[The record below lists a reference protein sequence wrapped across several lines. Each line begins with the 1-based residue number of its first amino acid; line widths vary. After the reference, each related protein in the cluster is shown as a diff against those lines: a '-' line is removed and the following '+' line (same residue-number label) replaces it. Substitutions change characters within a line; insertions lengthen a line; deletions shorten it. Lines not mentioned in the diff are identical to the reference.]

1 MNMSTTM
8 KMNTTNSSAICST
21 PGSAIAKHKH
31 AFTLVELLV
40 VIGII
45 ALLISILL
53 PALSKARKAANTIK
67 CSSNLRSITQAMMIY
82 ASQNKGFILG
92 SANTTGA
99 FLFKAPYGTGTA
111 PGSTSCPGI
120 NGITDWQTPVL
131 DTLGVHIPYSAG
143 VDTSQSTPQ
152 ARFDRAKFEL
162 AYPLFACPEFQE
174 VGTIFNPA
182 TAFPGVTGTTGI
194 FPIPAYSTSVMF
206 LLIND
211 PPTGTLNTHF
221 TRQEGT
227 TFDNPPVGYIPNL
240 GKIGNSSRKIFI
252 SDGSP
257 YFAVTGDA
265 ATAGGPDIN
274 FATNASIN
282 GAYAE
287 YGDYDR
293 FTAGKIRTRA
303 PGNGRT
309 TGPDQ
314 RLLWATHGNGTT
326 GGAAD
331 SFRFNAA
338 FFDGHVETL
347 GDLEGGNPNF
357 WAPKGTTI
365 ANGEC
370 WPDVTARFLAGITG
384 SYVVPE

>member
-1 MNMSTTM
+1 MTHRNLNRIFFHSGANMT
-8 KMNTTNSSAICST
+8 KR
-21 PGSAIAKHKH
+21 KH

-45 ALLISILL
+45 AVLISILL
-53 PALSKARKAANTIK
+53 PALNKARRAAYTIK
-67 CSSNLRSITQAMMIY
+67 CGSSLRQIATAMIMY
-82 ASQNKGFILG
+82 AQQNKGAILG

-111 PGSTSCPGI
+111 PGNTSCPGI

-131 DTLGVHIPYSAG
+131 DTLGIRIPYSSGADAG
-143 VDTSQSTPQ
+143 QSNPQ
-152 ARFDRAKFEL
+152 ARFDRAKFEMS
-162 AYPLFACPEFQE
+162 YPLFICPEVSE
-174 VGTIFNPA
+174 VGTIFNA
-182 TAFPGVTGTTGI
+182 GSAFPGVAGTGGV
-194 FPIPAYSTSVMF
+194 FPIPSYSTSIIF
-206 LLIND
+206 LVVNSTT
-211 PPTGTLNTHF
+211 PGTF
-221 TRQEGT
+221 TRQQGT
-227 TFDNPPVGYIPNL
+227 SFDNPPYGYTPNL
-240 GKIGNSSRKIFI
+240 TKIGNGSRKIFI
-252 SDGSP
+252 SDGAP
-257 YFAVTGDA
+257 YYAVSGDK

-287 YGDYDR
+287 YGAYDQ

-314 RLLWATHGNGTT
+314 RLLWALHGSGRT
-326 GGAAD
+326 GGSPD

-347 GDLEGGNPNF
+347 GDLEGANPVL
-357 WAPKGTTI
+357 WVPKATAI

-370 WPDVTARFLAGITG
+370 WPDVQTKYLTGITG
-384 SYVVPE
+384 SFVAPE